1 MNSSLEYEL
10 NRQHNET
17 ISYPQSVPLPFLGQ
31 KGLFLGWK
39 TITPILLEET
49 QRFVQSF
56 FTVHKAVEGGTPIRM
71 E

>member
-1 MNSSLEYEL
+1 MRPYHIRNPSLCL
-10 NRQHNET
+10 FFG
-17 ISYPQSVPLPFLGQ
+17 SKDVKSQ

-56 FTVHKAVEGGTPIRM
+56 FTVHKAVEGGTRSV
-71 E
+71 